1 MRRNRHG
8 SAFREVAPDSLPAE
22 WPGGRAARGCDPDVF
37 GGRSNCMNAGD
48 IRTLYGQH
56 RWANNRLLEAARLVS
71 PADLTWDLHTSH
83 ESLRGTL
90 VHIMWSE
97 WIWLRRWPDL
107 AACSTS
113 G

>member
-1 MRRNRHG
+1 
-8 SAFREVAPDSLPAE
+8 
-22 WPGGRAARGCDPDVF
+22 
-37 GGRSNCMNAGD
+37 MNAGD
-48 IRTLYGQH
+48 IRTLYGHH

-107 AACSTS
+107 ATHGLSRVRR
-113 G
+113 